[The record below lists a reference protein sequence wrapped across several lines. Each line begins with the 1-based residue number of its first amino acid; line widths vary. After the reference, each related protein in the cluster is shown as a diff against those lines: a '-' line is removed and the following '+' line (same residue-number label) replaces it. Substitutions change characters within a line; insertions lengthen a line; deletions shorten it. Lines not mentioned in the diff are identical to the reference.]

1 MSVASAFGSRFL
13 QALST
18 RGRRSSSGHSAA
30 AENASIASIEKMKT
44 KEYAG
49 MEPHGTEPVIL
60 LKSSND
66 HQPRNV
72 SRRAAAWTL
81 FVLIAIS
88 GSSYVDRGVLSIV
101 AQPLARDLRLSDSE
115 LGLLGGLA
123 FAIFFALF
131 ALPIARIA
139 ERRSRTSVIAA
150 CLVIWSIMTALCGFA
165 GHFWQLFILRMG
177 VGVGEGGCSPAIMSL
192 LSDQHPQRRRATIFA
207 LVGAGAAFGT
217 MIGFAFAGWVAQHHG
232 WRAAFISVGV
242 PGLLLGLIFLM
253 TVEEPRRGSFDE
265 SSEHDT
271 KAPGLRIVARTLL
284 GKKAYWHVAAGFT
297 LASFAGNGIMLFL
310 SPFLVRQ
317 FGLSLSQMGLAI
329 GVVQGVAAVFGTAGI
344 GILAG
349 RLANKDKR
357 WFGWMP
363 ALAMLFAAPAFMLA
377 FHQASWLVAMG
388 LVALATTFG
397 LSHVSPSFSVSQ
409 GIVPSRMRATA
420 AAIMMIGSN
429 LIGAG
434 GGPVFMGWA
443 SDVLATREF
452 GAGNYL
458 EVCGRQDNAAL
469 VAEACASASRAGLQT
484 ALSVCAL
491 VYVWSAIH
499 YLLAVRTLRRDF
511 AAESGR

>member
-1 MSVASAFGSRFL
+1 METEEYSGIES
-13 QALST
+13 QIT
-18 RGRRSSSGHSAA
+18 R
-30 AENASIASIEKMKT
+30 
-44 KEYAG
+44 
-49 MEPHGTEPVIL
+49 PVIL
-60 LKSSND
+60 EKYSND
-66 HQPRNV
+66 YQSKSV

-81 FVLIAIS
+81 LVLIAIS

-101 AQPLARDLRLSDSE
+101 AQPLARELRLSDSE

-150 CLVIWSIMTALCGFA
+150 CLAIWSVMTALCGFA
-165 GHFWQLFILRMG
+165 GQFWQLFILRMG

-192 LSDQHPQRRRATIFA
+192 LSDQHPQHRRATIFA

-217 MIGFAFAGWVAQHHG
+217 MIGFAFAGWVAQHYG

-242 PGLLLGLIFLM
+242 PGLLLGLIFVM

-265 SSEHDT
+265 PSEHNT
-271 KAPGLRIVARTLL
+271 KAPNLRIVAQTLL
-284 GKKAYWHVAAGFT
+284 AKKAYWHVAAGFT

-310 SPFLVRQ
+310 SPFLIRQ

-329 GVVQGVAAVFGTAGI
+329 GVVQGMAAIFGTAGI

-357 WFGWMP
+357 WFGWIP
-363 ALAMLFAAPAFMLA
+363 ALAMLFAGPAFMLA
-377 FHQASWLVAMG
+377 FHQASWLVAVG

-434 GGPVFMGWA
+434 GGPVFIGWA

-458 EVCGRQDNAAL
+458 EVCGRQDVLPLA
-469 VAEACASASRAGLQT
+469 AEACASASRIGLQA

-491 VYVWSAIH
+491 VYAWAAIH
-499 YLLAVRTLRRDF
+499 YFLAARTLRRDF
-511 AAESGR
+511 TAASAR